1 MTLADGSTLSIIG
14 VGAIRFRIW
23 DDMIHT
29 VTDVRYVLGVRRS
42 HSVSWIHGGMSY
54 GFAVGPWR
62 YFVVIWLSFGVL
74 GAVVFMR

>member
-29 VTDVRYVLGVRRS
+29 VTDVRYVLGVWRS
-42 HSVSWIHGGMSY
+42 HSVSWIHVGMSY

-74 GAVVFMR
+74 GAVVSMR